1 MFALIQLVQMEWGKR
16 RVNHLAVDA
25 MNVTAM
31 KMDIHMVNMRVHIF
45 LVLRSIVWLF
55 RLMNDLTINNAG
67 LGAGPDPLRSSS
79 GSSTGLPQSQ
89 TSSSVPSAGSTGY
102 DGYGRPTI
110 NAPNVGGG
118 GYNSQG
124 NFCTESF
131 CGTNV
136 HTNQLL
142 TLAYF

>member
-55 RLMNDLTINNAG
+55 RLMNDLM
-67 LGAGPDPLRSSS
+67 L
-79 GSSTGLPQSQ
+79 
-89 TSSSVPSAGSTGY
+89 V
-102 DGYGRPTI
+102 
-110 NAPNVGGG
+110 
-118 GYNSQG
+118 
-124 NFCTESF
+124 
-131 CGTNV
+131 
-136 HTNQLL
+136 
-142 TLAYF
+142 